1 MFPDIRIIHATG
13 EEDYHYGIDFHIMKK
28 GFRVCALQVKP
39 ESYKS
44 DKSYVRIARKANQI
58 KNEAFTKDRG
68 APVYVILITK
78 AGQIVE
84 NQSFKIFSERVSQF
98 DL

>member
-1 MFPDIRIIHATG
+1 
-13 EEDYHYGIDFHIMKK
+13 MKHEQQI
-28 GFRVCALQVKP
+28 CALQVKP

-78 AGQIVE
+78 GGQIVE
-84 NQSFKIFSERVSQF
+84 NQSFESFSDRVSQF